1 MLRNAGLIII
11 GVILVGIP
19 AFAGGT
25 TETADF
31 PVPAGYSSVSDK
43 GLVFQWKV
51 EGQSLHVRVAAGTDG
66 WVAVGFDPSSRMKD
80 ANFLIGYVEDGQAN
94 LRDDFG
100 TGGSS
105 HDSDE
110 SLGGTSD
117 FSNLDGAEEEGLTWL
132 SFTIPLDSGDRY
144 DRPLAAGNSYT
155 VILAAGSSDGY
166 GGYHGGK
173 RASVTMRL

>member
-1 MLRNAGLIII
+1 MRDTGAEFYEVMAQRLRERGEVPPEPDLEALERR
-11 GVILVGIP
+11 
-19 AFAGGT
+19 
-25 TETADF
+25 TE
-31 PVPAGYSSVSDK
+31 
-43 GLVFQWKV
+43 
-51 EGQSLHVRVAAGTDG
+51 G

-80 ANFLIGYVEDGQAN
+80 ANFLIGYVEDGQAF
-94 LRDDFG
+94 LSDQY
-100 TGGSS
+100 GSGQTS

-144 DRPLAAGNSYT
+144 DRPLSTGNSYK

-173 RASVTMRL
+173 RTSVTMRL